1 MEENQ
6 SILSLIGQFKI
17 PFALS
22 IVALTF
28 ISAGIY
34 YSIRNNSENSVT
46 FIEDSERVAS
56 SSAAIVVHIAGAVVN
71 PGLYSF
77 SSETRIGEAIEGA
90 GGLSQEADLDRVNK
104 TLNYAQILTDGIKI
118 YIPSQGET
126 SVNEQGSEVS
136 IVSSGGGVNINSS
149 SKDTL
154 MGLTGIGEVRAEKI
168 IDNRP
173 YTSLN
178 ELLNKKIIPSN
189 VFEDIKDEISL

>member
-77 SSETRIGEAIEGA
+77 SSETRIGEAIEKA

-118 YIPSQGET
+118 YIPSQGEPV
-126 SVNEQGSEVS
+126 SNEDGSEVS